1 MGLVLA
7 YLFLPIVNA
16 LAGHMPRPVAI
27 LIVYVGGIALIIGA
41 IAYVVPPVVVQ
52 IQQLIA
58 SIPSVDQLQEVGTHL
73 LQQYQS
79 RVPEVIRQPINEGL
93 DNALRDAQ
101 THLTLY
107 IQQVGGF
114 LLSQTLQVLNV
125 VSFLVGFLIVP
136 IWLFYV
142 LNDVG
147 QGRPFVD
154 RLLHPRLRADFWNI
168 WGIVNQVLGNY
179 VRGQI
184 VLGVSVGAM
193 VGAGLLILQLIGFRV
208 SYILLLAIFAAAMEL
223 VPIVGPWLGAI
234 PGVLLASF
242 ISPMTALVVA
252 AVYVVVQQIENNI
265 LIPRIIGQ
273 SIGIHPA
280 ILMVILIAMGYSFG
294 LVGIVLAAPISA
306 IARDLFIYVH
316 HRLDGIPAAEAGI
329 RLTVTPQNA
338 RRRA

>member
-7 YLFLPIVNA
+7 YLFLPSVNA
-16 LAGHMPRPVAI
+16 LARHIPRPVAI
-27 LIVYVGGIALIIGA
+27 LIVYVGGVALIIGA
-41 IAYVVPPVVVQ
+41 IAYVVPPVVIQ

-93 DNALRDAQ
+93 NNALRDAQ

-114 LLSQTLQVLNV
+114 LLSQMFQLLNV
-125 VSFLVGFLIVP
+125 ASFLVGFLIVP

-147 QGRPFVD
+147 QGRSFVD
-154 RLLHPRLRADFWNI
+154 SLLHPRLRADFWII

-179 VRGQI
+179 VRGQLI
-184 VLGVSVGAM
+184 LGVSVGVM
-193 VGAGLLILQLIGFRV
+193 VGAGLLILQLLGFRV
-208 SYILLLAIFAAAMEL
+208 SYILLLAIFAGVTEL
-223 VPIVGPWLGAI
+223 VPFIGPWLGAI
-234 PGVLLASF
+234 PGVLLAFLSRRRPRWPWWQ
-242 ISPMTALVVA
+242 SMS
-252 AVYVVVQQIENNI
+252 VVQQIEINF

-294 LVGIVLAAPISA
+294 LLGIVLAAPISA

-316 HRLDGIPAAEAGI
+316 RRLDGVPAAEAGI
-329 RLTVTPQNA
+329 RLTVTPQKA
-338 RRRA
+338 HRRA